1 MEEVKETKSQVK
13 YAGSYKEQFTVRGIV
28 IGVIGSIIITCSSM
42 FVALKASS
50 LPWPIMFVALA
61 SMFALRTMGNTNVNE
76 INVAHTC
83 MSAGSMVAGGL
94 AFTIPGIFILNK
106 DADFD
111 IVKVMLIT
119 VGGTILGLIFT
130 SLIRKHFV
138 VKAEMPYAMGQAAAE
153 VLIVGDKGGKQTGAL
168 FGSLGIA
175 GIWTVLRDWFTAVPS
190 MTNIGFMQKFGSSAG
205 IWWSPMM
212 IAVGYL
218 IGPATILVWFLG
230 AVIGDVG
237 ILMGGQLS
245 GMWDLETASG
255 IKSSLGLGWM
265 VGVGIAITCKEI
277 IPRAK
282 SIFGGMF
289 AKGQAGDA
297 IVPMRWAPAVI
308 LLLAVL
314 FIFVL
319 DLPLVAGII
328 TILGVWLTTS
338 MSSQCVG
345 QSGIN
350 PMEVFGIFIMAIAKA
365 VCSLEVTQAVFVAA
379 IVAIAAGLTGDVMND
394 FKSGSILKTDPKAQW
409 YGEFIGG
416 VVGAVVA
423 SGVMLV
429 LVKAYGGG
437 VFGSE
442 MFPAAQAAAVASVAG
457 GIANVPVF
465 FGGLI
470 ASVIIYF
477 ITPRF
482 TMLGL
487 GIYLPAYLSLTACV
501 GGLIRLIVDKAA
513 PRFSESSMGTVIASG
528 LLAGEGCVGVVIAM
542 IQAVQIL
549 AAA

>member
-1 MEEVKETKSQVK
+1 MALDQSKVKHAS
-13 YAGSYKEQFTVRGIV
+13 SFKEQFTVRAIV
-28 IGVIGSIIITCSSM
+28 IGIIGSVILTCSSM

-50 LPWPIMFVALA
+50 LPWPIMFVALV
-61 SMFALRTMGNTNVNE
+61 SMFALKALGNTNVNE

-94 AFTIPGIFILNK
+94 AFTIPGIFILNN
-106 DADFD
+106 DAEFS
-111 IVKVMLIT
+111 VAKVMIVT

-138 VKAEMPYAMGQAAAE
+138 VDADMPYAMGQAAAE
-153 VLIVGDKGGKQTGAL
+153 VVVVGDEGGKQTGAL
-168 FGSLGIA
+168 FGSLGLA
-175 GIWTVLRDWFTAVPS
+175 GIWTALRDWFAAVPAMTPFNGMMNYGS
-190 MTNIGFMQKFGSSAG
+190 MGG
-205 IWWSPMM
+205 IWWSPML

-230 AVIGDVG
+230 ACIGDFG
-237 ILMGGQLS
+237 ILIGGQSAGL
-245 GMWDLETASG
+245 WDAATAAG

-265 VGVGIAITCKEI
+265 VGVGLAITAKEI
-277 IPRAK
+277 VPRAK

-289 AKGQAGDA
+289 NKDQAGDA
-297 IVPMRWAPAVI
+297 IVSMRWAPIVI
-308 LLLAVL
+308 LILAVL

-319 DLPLVAGII
+319 DLPIVAVII
-328 TILGVWLTTS
+328 TLLGVWLTTA

-350 PMEVFGIFIMAIAKA
+350 PMEVFGIFVMAIAKV

-394 FKSGSILKTDPKAQW
+394 FKSGSILHSDPKAQW
-409 YGEFIGG
+409 YGEVIGG
-416 VVGAVVA
+416 VIGAVV
-423 SGVMLV
+423 SVGVMLV

-442 MFPAAQAAAVASVAG
+442 MFPAAQAAAVASVVG

-470 ASVIIYF
+470 ASIVIYF

-487 GIYLPAYLSLTACV
+487 GIYLPFYLSFTACI
-501 GGLIRLIVDKAA
+501 GGLARFIVSKAA
-513 PRFSESSMGTVIASG
+513 PKFEQGSTGTVVASG
-528 LLAGEGCVGVVIAM
+528 LLAGEGFIGVVIAL

-549 AAA
+549 AAG

>member
-1 MEEVKETKSQVK
+1 MALDQSKVKH
-13 YAGSYKEQFTVRGIV
+13 AGSFKEQFTVRAIV
-28 IGVIGSIIITCSSM
+28 IGIIGSVILTCSSM

-50 LPWPIMFVALA
+50 LPWPIMFVALV
-61 SMFALRTMGNTNVNE
+61 SMFALKALGNTNVNE

-94 AFTIPGIFILNK
+94 AFTIPGIFILNN
-106 DADFD
+106 DAEFS
-111 IVKVMLIT
+111 VAKVMIVT

-138 VKAEMPYAMGQAAAE
+138 VDADMPYAMGQAAAE
-153 VLIVGDKGGKQTGAL
+153 VVVVGDEGGKQTGAL
-168 FGSLGIA
+168 FGSLGLA
-175 GIWTVLRDWFTAVPS
+175 GIWTFLRDWFAAVPAMTPFNS
-190 MTNIGFMQKFGSSAG
+190 MTAYGSVGG
-205 IWWSPMM
+205 IWWSPML

-230 AVIGDVG
+230 ACIGDFG
-237 ILMGGQLS
+237 ILIGGQAAGL
-245 GMWDLETASG
+245 WDAAAAAG

-265 VGVGIAITCKEI
+265 VGVGLAITAKEI
-277 IPRAK
+277 LPRAK
-282 SIFGGMF
+282 AIFGGMF
-289 AKGQAGDA
+289 NKDQAGDA
-297 IVPMRWAPAVI
+297 IVSMRWAPVAI
-308 LLLAVL
+308 LILAVL

-319 DLPLVAGII
+319 DLPIVAVII
-328 TILGVWLTTS
+328 TLLGVWLTTA

-350 PMEVFGIFIMAIAKA
+350 PMEVFGIFVMAIAKV

-394 FKSGSILKTDPKAQW
+394 FKSGSILHSDPKAQW
-409 YGEFIGG
+409 YGEVIGG
-416 VVGAVVA
+416 IIGAVV
-423 SGVMLV
+423 SVGVMLI

-442 MFPAAQAAAVASVAG
+442 MFPAAQAAAVASVVG

-470 ASVIIYF
+470 ASIVIYF

-487 GIYLPAYLSLTACV
+487 GIYLPFYLSFTACL
-501 GGLIRLIVDKAA
+501 GGLARFIVSKAA
-513 PRFSESSMGTVIASG
+513 PRFEQGSTGTVIASG
-528 LLAGEGCVGVVIAM
+528 LLAGEGFIGVVIAL
-542 IQAVQIL
+542 IQAGQIL
-549 AAA
+549 AAG

>member
-1 MEEVKETKSQVK
+1 MALDQSKVKHAS
-13 YAGSYKEQFTVRGIV
+13 SFREQFTVRAIV
-28 IGVIGSIIITCSSM
+28 IGVIGSIVLTCSSM

-50 LPWPIMFVALA
+50 LPWPIMFVALV
-61 SMFALRTMGNTNVNE
+61 SLFALKALGHTNVNE

-94 AFTIPGIFILNK
+94 AFTVPGIFILNN
-106 DADFD
+106 DAEFN
-111 IVKVMLIT
+111 VLQVMLVT

-138 VKAEMPYAMGQAAAE
+138 VDADMPYAMGQAAAE
-153 VLIVGDKGGKQTGAL
+153 VVVVGDEGGKQTGAL
-168 FGSLGIA
+168 FGSFAVA
-175 GIWTVLRDWFTAVPS
+175 GIWTLLRDAFAKVPA
-190 MTNIGFMQKFGSSAG
+190 MWNFGFMQKYGSSGG

-212 IAVGYL
+212 IAVGFL
-218 IGPATILVWFLG
+218 IGPATIFVWFLG
-230 AVIGDVG
+230 ALIGDVV
-237 ILMGGQLS
+237 ILMGGQMS
-245 GMWDLETASG
+245 GLLDATAAAG

-265 VGVGIAITCKEI
+265 VGVGLAITAKEI

-282 SIFGGMF
+282 NIFGGMF
-289 AKGQAGDA
+289 SKGQAGDA
-297 IVPMRWAPAVI
+297 IVPMRWAPIVI
-308 LLLAVL
+308 LILAVL

-319 DLPLVAGII
+319 DLPVVAVII
-328 TILGVWLTTS
+328 TLPGVWLTTA

-350 PMEVFGIFIMAIAKA
+350 PMEVFGIFVMAIAKVA
-365 VCSLEVTQAVFVAA
+365 CSLEVTQAVFVAA

-394 FKSGSILKTDPKAQW
+394 FKSGSILHSDPTAQW

-416 VVGAVVA
+416 VIGAVVA
-423 SGVMLV
+423 VGVMLV
-429 LVKAYGGG
+429 LVSAYGGS

-442 MFPAAQAAAVASVAG
+442 MFPAAQAAAVASVVG

-470 ASVIIYF
+470 ASIIIYF

-487 GIYLPAYLSLTACV
+487 GIYLPFYLSLTACL
-501 GGLIRLIVDKAA
+501 GGFIRFVVEKAA
-513 PRFSESSMGTVIASG
+513 PKFAQGSTGTVIASG
-528 LLAGEGCVGVVIAM
+528 LLAGEGFFGVVIALY
-542 IQAVQIL
+542 QAATIL
-549 AAA
+549 MST